1 MIRAFGLAALLGGCF
16 VTVAALSWP
25 ASTAAFTIGDEHL
38 DLSQR
43 DFRVV
48 NSFADPEA
56 NDNVVAQAGF
66 PGMLGAPL
74 SLRKAHAEWSS
85 GPWAGTGEGDGLPA
99 SNPVLGSGNANF
111 DNSWQGVA
119 ATGGSNANVHIA
131 FPGSAGS
138 TAAFTVT
145 PISDG
150 WEIIYY
156 DAWTWS
162 DGPAEP
168 DKGALDLQ
176 GVATHEIG
184 HVLGLGH
191 TSVAGQ
197 TMSAAFSGDAT
208 NARSIEFDDVAGV
221 QAIYG
226 VKSPS
231 KPRIDAVSADH
242 VHGATFSITGVN
254 FAATGNEVW
263 FTDVAASGE
272 PLKLT
277 GVAST
282 GGGQVITLTVPQGAA
297 AGEILVRTSGVDD
310 GSVLSNAFPFDV
322 PVGFEQLQ
330 PGFSP
335 AGAPPL
341 LTATGDAAP
350 GADFTLQLSGA
361 PSAATGLMLVAQ
373 AEAAL
378 PFKGGT
384 LYAAPVV
391 LTLPVA
397 TNGAGA
403 FSVAATMPAS
413 TPSGTVIVLQAGFAV
428 APAGVQLSNGLRIDV
443 P

>member
-16 VTVAALSWP
+16 VTVTALSWP
-25 ASTAAFTIGDEHL
+25 AATAAFSTTGDHL
-38 DLSQR
+38 DLTQR

-56 NDNVVAQAGF
+56 NDNVVPQAVF
-66 PGMLGAPL
+66 PGTLGAPL
-74 SLRKAHAEWSS
+74 ALRKAHAEWSS
-85 GPWAGTGEGDGLPA
+85 GPWAGTGEGDGLA

-111 DNSWQGVA
+111 DNTWQGVA
-119 ATGGSNANVHIA
+119 PLGGSNANVHIA

-138 TAAFTVT
+138 TLALTVT
-145 PISDG
+145 PTSDG

-156 DAWTWS
+156 DAWVWS

-176 GVATHEIG
+176 AVATHEIG

-191 TSVAGQ
+191 TSIPGQ
-197 TMSAAFSGDAT
+197 TMSATVSGNGTDM
-208 NARSIEFDDVAGV
+208 RSIEFDDVAGL
-221 QAIYG
+221 QSIYG
-226 VKSPS
+226 ATSSS
-231 KPRIDAVSADH
+231 KPFIGAVSPDH
-242 VHGATFSITGVN
+242 VIGATFTITGIH

-263 FTDVAASGE
+263 FTNVAASGE

-282 GGGQVITLTVPQGAA
+282 GGGQIITLTVPDGAA
-297 AGEILVRTSGVDD
+297 AGEVLVRTSGVDD

-330 PGFSP
+330 PGFS
-335 AGAPPL
+335 AVGAPPL
-341 LTATGDAAP
+341 LTATGTAAP
-350 GADFTLQLSGA
+350 GADFMLQLSGG
-361 PSAATGLMLVAQ
+361 PSVATGLMLVAL

-384 LYAAPVV
+384 LYAAPVL
-391 LTLPVA
+391 LTLPIA

-403 FSVAATMPAS
+403 FSVAASMPAS